1 MVDSPKL
8 VVDADNKHQT
18 DVSFNFGKTIHIR
31 SLDIITNCFRSLSLS
46 TKGNDSGAVFMGM
59 AHNGSTLMHTV
70 LEDFDDEGETPYSEG
85 GGRGSSD
92 FPISQK
98 CYVVTPIV
106 PIMTMPPSE
115 GTLTP
120 LTIVTVPL

>member
-1 MVDSPKL
+1 MMR
-8 VVDADNKHQT
+8 AKHP
-18 DVSFNFGKTIHIR
+18 IAR
-31 SLDIITNCFRSLSLS
+31 
-46 TKGNDSGAVFMGM
+46 
-59 AHNGSTLMHTV
+59 
-70 LEDFDDEGETPYSEG
+70 

>member
-1 MVDSPKL
+1 VCFPLNISLVDSPKL

-70 LEDFDDEGETPYSEG
+70 LEDFDDEGETLYGEG
-85 GGRGSSD
+85 FGGAAAPTS
-92 FPISQK
+92 
-98 CYVVTPIV
+98 
-106 PIMTMPPSE
+106 PSLKNA
-115 GTLTP
+115 TW
-120 LTIVTVPL
+120 